1 MQFFRSPTFPW
12 QLFRFSFVSL
22 PYFYFAVFPGI
33 IAVIGLLWA
42 KFRRSA
48 LDQSTNQILLV
59 ITGLLLLSSLF
70 AADRGEAVLQ
80 LANFL
85 PYLLLFSVLPYLLRS
100 TEALVCLATDVVIAA
115 IPINLLAMVEY
126 VLRSP
131 EIPRWLKRTSLS
143 RWYRARPHAE
153 RAMVMFGHPNALAGY
168 LVLVLGLGLGLVL
181 YYALRRNDSLSNNL
195 LSSPSSSPSSISFN
209 SSFNSPSNT
218 LFNSPSNRSSD
229 SIHWRVVLL
238 YIGTF
243 SCLLGIF
250 ASGSRN
256 GLIVAVVQLL
266 VLSLFTKASRLIL
279 VAGAVGVVS
288 LVAGAAWLGIG
299 GRSLAIADWADDPRV
314 GVWKFALGLLA
325 QRPWLGWG
333 LGNFKLQYPP
343 GLIPDYQYIAHP
355 HNFWL
360 LLAVEAGI
368 PTMIL
373 FTWFVGRICYRAVQ
387 QLWKRVG
394 QPIDRSV
401 LLAYLL
407 SFAGCIAFALFDVTF
422 YDARINT
429 TNWVMLAG
437 LYSLTQAGLV
447 LNPQSAA
454 PIGSDPKS
462 DL

>member
-1 MQFFRSPTFPW
+1 MQFLRSPSFPW

-33 IAVIGLLWA
+33 IAVLGLLWA

-48 LDQSTNQILLV
+48 LDQSTNRILLAL
-59 ITGLLLLSSLF
+59 TGFLLLSSLV
-70 AADRGEAVLQ
+70 AADRGEAFLQ

-100 TEALVCLATDVVIAA
+100 TEALVCLATDVVIAT
-115 IPINLLAMVEY
+115 IPINLLAIVEY

-181 YYALRRNDSLSNNL
+181 YYALRRNSSLSNR
-195 LSSPSSSPSSISFN
+195 LSDPSSGAM
-209 SSFNSPSNT
+209 
-218 LFNSPSNRSSD
+218 R
-229 SIHWRVVLL
+229 WRVPLL

-266 VLSLFTKASRLIL
+266 IMSLFTKASRLIL
-279 VAGAVGVVS
+279 VAGAVGVAS
-288 LVAGAAWLGIG
+288 LVAGAVWLGIG
-299 GRSLAIADWADDPRV
+299 GRSLAITGWANDPRV

-360 LLAVEAGI
+360 LLAVEAGL

-373 FTWFVGRICYRAVQ
+373 FTWLVGRIYYRAVR
-387 QLWKRVG
+387 QLWARVG
-394 QPIDRSV
+394 QPIDQAV

-422 YDARINT
+422 YDARINLT
-429 TNWVMLAG
+429 HWVVLAG
-437 LYSLTQAGLV
+437 LYCLTQAGLA
-447 LNPQSAA
+447 LNTQPAE
-454 PIGSDPKS
+454 PIDGDPKS
-462 DL
+462 DR